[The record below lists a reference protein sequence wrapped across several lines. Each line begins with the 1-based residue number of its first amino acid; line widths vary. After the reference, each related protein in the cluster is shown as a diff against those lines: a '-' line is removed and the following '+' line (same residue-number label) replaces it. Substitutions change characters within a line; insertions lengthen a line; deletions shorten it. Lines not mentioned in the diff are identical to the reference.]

1 MNSMA
6 GKIFLWLLATVLL
19 ITAPFA
25 EAQQPAKVHRIG
37 FLGLPSATGWAEK
50 ISALRAGL
58 RDLGYVEGKN
68 LVIEFRWA
76 DGRYERLPDL
86 AAELVR
92 LKVDVI
98 VTHATVGTRAAKK
111 ATTTTPIVI
120 AAVGDAVALGLVASL
135 ARPGGNV
142 TGSSFYLPE
151 LRAKRLEL
159 LKESFPRINRVAVL
173 RNLNT
178 GWQVSSDETEFASK
192 SLKLDLK
199 QFGVTAPTEFEST
212 FGTIAKQ
219 RVDAV
224 AISEDPMLVSN
235 AKVLVD
241 LAAKQRLP
249 SIGFLEVAEAGGLM
263 AYAAN
268 LVEMHRRAAYFV
280 DRILKGTKPADLP
293 VEQPMKFEFVINL
306 RTAKQIGLTIPP
318 NVLAR
323 ADRVIR

>member
-1 MNSMA
+1 MNR
-6 GKIFLWLLATVLL
+6 KIFVWLLATVLL

-37 FLGLPSATGWAEK
+37 FLGLPSATGWGEK
-50 ISALRAGL
+50 ITALRAGL
-58 RDLGYVEGKN
+58 RDLGYVEGRN
-68 LVIEFRWA
+68 LVFEFRWA
-76 DGRYERLPDL
+76 DGMYERLPDL

-98 VTHATVGTRAAKK
+98 ITHATVGTRAAKQ
-111 ATTTTPIVI
+111 ATTTIPIVI

-142 TGSSFYLPE
+142 TGSSFFLPE
-151 LRAKRLEL
+151 LRAKRLEM
-159 LKESFPRINRVAVL
+159 LKETFPRINRVAVL

-178 GWQVSSDETEFASK
+178 GWQVSSDETDFASK
-192 SLKLDLK
+192 SLKLEL
-199 QFGVTAPTEFEST
+199 QHFGVTAPSEFEST
-212 FGTIAKQ
+212 FKTIAKQ
-219 RVDAV
+219 RIDAV

-293 VEQPMKFEFVINL
+293 VEQPTKFEFIINL
-306 RTAKQIGLTIPP
+306 KAAKQIGLTIPP

>member
-1 MNSMA
+1 MNR
-6 GKIFLWLLATVLL
+6 KIFVWLLATVLL

-25 EAQQPAKVHRIG
+25 EAQQPEKVHRIG
-37 FLGLPSATGWAEK
+37 FLGLPSATGWGEK
-50 ISALRAGL
+50 ITALRAGL
-58 RDLGYVEGKN
+58 RDLGYVEGRN

-76 DGRYERLPDL
+76 DGMYERLPDL

-98 VTHATVGTRAAKK
+98 ITHATIGTRAAKQ
-111 ATTTTPIVI
+111 ATTAIPIVI

-142 TGSSFYLPE
+142 TGSSFFLPE
-151 LRAKRLEL
+151 LRAKRLEM
-159 LKESFPRINRVAVL
+159 LKETFPRINRVAVL

-178 GWQVSSDETEFASK
+178 GWQVSSDETDFASK
-192 SLKLDLK
+192 SLNLEL
-199 QFGVTAPTEFEST
+199 QHFGVTAPSEFEST
-212 FGTIAKQ
+212 FKKIAKQ
-219 RVDAV
+219 RIDAV

-268 LVEMHRRAAYFV
+268 LSEMHRRAAYFV

-293 VEQPMKFEFVINL
+293 VEQPTKFEFIINL
-306 RTAKQIGLTIPP
+306 KAAKQIGVTIPP